1 MLWYAVILG
10 IAVIGLISLIMS
22 YDEMKRSH
30 LILAALSILPAIGV
44 FIHMG
49 TSRESVGEVVKTALP
64 PNVIDNL
71 NLYIIGGI
79 VLIIGLLYAEGTITW
94 IWRRVHPKSAPT
106 DELGIGQQGRGNFA
120 RKGQSM
126 SSSLMG
132 TSTSMFA
139 VPGLDV
145 KTTALIRLSLYA
157 LKKINQKTVIGI
169 ESHLRLGDGRRYRA
183 YHSIVGEMQTSRSG
197 LADIVHP
204 YWRAINGNHAAARRM
219 FTDLCQIIR
228 NANQTDRG
236 TINRVAEI
244 GQALGLSPQD
254 MGIAIKNLRG

>member
-71 NLYIIGGI
+71 NLYIIGGV

-106 DELGIGQQGRGNFA
+106 DELGIGQQGHGNFA
-120 RKGQSM
+120 RKGQSYVIIFN
-126 SSSLMG
+126 G
-132 TSTSMFA
+132 
-139 VPGLDV
+139 DV
-145 KTTALIRLSLYA
+145 DIYVCRAGSGCQNHSANSAESICAKE
-157 LKKINQKTVIGI
+157 NQSKDC
-169 ESHLRLGDGRRYRA
+169 HWY
-183 YHSIVGEMQTSRSG
+183 
-197 LADIVHP
+197 
-204 YWRAINGNHAAARRM
+204 
-219 FTDLCQIIR
+219 
-228 NANQTDRG
+228 
-236 TINRVAEI
+236 
-244 GQALGLSPQD
+244 
-254 MGIAIKNLRG
+254 